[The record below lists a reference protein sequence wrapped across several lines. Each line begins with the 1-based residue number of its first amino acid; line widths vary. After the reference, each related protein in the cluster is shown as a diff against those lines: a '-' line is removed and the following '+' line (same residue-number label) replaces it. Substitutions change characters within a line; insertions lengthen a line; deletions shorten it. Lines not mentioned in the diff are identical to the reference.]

1 MIARQ
6 SKKQQGISLAAIAL
20 MMVLAQS
27 NLIDVYADH
36 MMWIA
41 AAIPSTAL
49 GTAIAFAGTR
59 YSLTIWWQLTFLA
72 LAQFIIGPVI
82 ALPSTTIAHVIPS
95 LDTLSQGWEMT
106 FGAFKYLIS
115 VAPPV
120 GTAYGSL
127 MAVWTIG
134 LWLAFLAGTFAI
146 SDHAWTSAIAAIPLA
161 TAMAVC
167 ALLGTYGMAT
177 MVLRTGCADSCSR
190 AGRRRFRTGIPAPPH
205 TARHVQSTAQPL
217 RLHQPVE
224 QHEILYQGS
233 SR

>member
-59 YSLTIWWQLTFLA
+59 YSLTIWWQLTFLT
-72 LAQFIIGPVI
+72 LTQFIIGPVI

-95 LDTLSQGWEMT
+95 LYTLSQG
-106 FGAFKYLIS
+106 
-115 VAPPV
+115 
-120 GTAYGSL
+120 
-127 MAVWTIG
+127 
-134 LWLAFLAGTFAI
+134 
-146 SDHAWTSAIAAIPLA
+146 
-161 TAMAVC
+161 C
-167 ALLGTYGMAT
+167 
-177 MVLRTGCADSCSR
+177 
-190 AGRRRFRTGIPAPPH
+190 
-205 TARHVQSTAQPL
+205 
-217 RLHQPVE
+217 
-224 QHEILYQGS
+224 
-233 SR
+233 

>member
-59 YSLTIWWQLTFLA
+59 YSLTIWWQLTFLT
-72 LAQFIIGPVI
+72 LTQFIIGPVI

-161 TAMAVC
+161 TPWPYAHCLAP
-167 ALLGTYGMAT
+167 AT
-177 MVLRTGCADSCSR
+177 AGIEPYAASPSLCCSSS
-190 AGRRRFRTGIPAPPH
+190 GWHGDWN
-205 TARHVQSTAQPL
+205 L
-217 RLHQPVE
+217 WNGND
-224 QHEILYQGS
+224 GS
-233 SR
+233 AHWLW

>member
-59 YSLTIWWQLTFLA
+59 YSLTIWWQLTFLT
-72 LAQFIIGPVI
+72 LTQFIIGPVI

-161 TAMAVC
+161 TAMTVC
-167 ALLGTYGMAT
+167 ALLGTSHG
-177 MVLRTGCADSCSR
+177 LSL
-190 AGRRRFRTGIPAPPH
+190 IH
-205 TARHVQSTAQPL
+205 
-217 RLHQPVE
+217 
-224 QHEILYQGS
+224 I
-233 SR
+233 

>member
-59 YSLTIWWQLTFLA
+59 YSLTIWWQLTFLT
-72 LAQFIIGPVI
+72 LTQFIIGPVI

-127 MAVWTIG
+127 MAVWTLSLIH
-134 LWLAFLAGTFAI
+134 I
-146 SDHAWTSAIAAIPLA
+146 
-161 TAMAVC
+161 
-167 ALLGTYGMAT
+167 
-177 MVLRTGCADSCSR
+177 
-190 AGRRRFRTGIPAPPH
+190 
-205 TARHVQSTAQPL
+205 
-217 RLHQPVE
+217 
-224 QHEILYQGS
+224 
-233 SR
+233 